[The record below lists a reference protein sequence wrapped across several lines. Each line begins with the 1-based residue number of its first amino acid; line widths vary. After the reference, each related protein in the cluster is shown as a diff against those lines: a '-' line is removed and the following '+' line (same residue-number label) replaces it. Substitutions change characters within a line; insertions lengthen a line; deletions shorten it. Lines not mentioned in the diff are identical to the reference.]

1 MEQTTIQN
9 SAPQIFGDLVLL
21 RHGQT
26 LWSESGQYTG
36 RTDIPLTEVGREQAR
51 AAGKRLRAMF
61 PRGFEPCDVYTS
73 DLRRAMTTAELA
85 GFTEHEVTADLE
97 EWDYGRAEGRTR
109 SQLFD
114 AL

>member
-36 RTDIPLTEVGREQAR
+36 RTDIPLTETGREQAR
-51 AAGKRLRAMF
+51 AAGVCAQCSRAGSS
-61 PRGFEPCDVYTS
+61 PATYI
-73 DLRRAMTTAELA
+73 RAIC
-85 GFTEHEVTADLE
+85 GV
-97 EWDYGRAEGRTR
+97 R
-109 SQLFD
+109 
-114 AL
+114 

>member
-36 RTDIPLTEVGREQAR
+36 RTDIPLTETGVCAQCSR
-51 AAGKRLRAMF
+51 AGSSPATYIRAICGV
-61 PRGFEPCDVYTS
+61 R
-73 DLRRAMTTAELA
+73 
-85 GFTEHEVTADLE
+85 
-97 EWDYGRAEGRTR
+97 
-109 SQLFD
+109 
-114 AL
+114 

>member
-36 RTDIPLTEVGREQAR
+36 RTDIPLTEVGRDR
-51 AAGKRLRAMF
+51 ASTPAA
-61 PRGFEPCDVYTS
+61 PTS
-73 DLRRAMTTAELA
+73 R
-85 GFTEHEVTADLE
+85 
-97 EWDYGRAEGRTR
+97 
-109 SQLFD
+109 
-114 AL
+114 